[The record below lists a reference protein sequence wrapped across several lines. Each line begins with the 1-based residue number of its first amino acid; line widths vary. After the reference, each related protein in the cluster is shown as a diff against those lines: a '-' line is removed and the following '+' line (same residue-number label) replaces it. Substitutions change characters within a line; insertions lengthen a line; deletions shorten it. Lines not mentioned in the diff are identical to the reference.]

1 MSSEEIKALEIDTE
15 TQLELCNKI
24 IHAAEII
31 YDIYGEILMSN
42 VIEEVLES
50 EHSKY
55 SIEDVQNYYVKLM
68 DHKIIEM
75 AS

>member
-1 MSSEEIKALEIDTE
+1 MSNEEIKVLEIDTE

-31 YDIYGEILMSN
+31 YDIYGEIVMSN

-55 SIEDVQNYYVKLM
+55 SLEDVQNYYIKLIN
-68 DHKIIEM
+68 HKIIDLV
-75 AS
+75 S